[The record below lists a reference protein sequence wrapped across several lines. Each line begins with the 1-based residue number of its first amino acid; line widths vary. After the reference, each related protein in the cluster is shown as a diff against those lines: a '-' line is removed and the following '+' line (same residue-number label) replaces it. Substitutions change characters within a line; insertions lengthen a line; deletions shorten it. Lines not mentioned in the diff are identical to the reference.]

1 VSLAGRTALVT
12 GGGRGVGEG
21 IAQVLAENGAAVAV
35 NDLHE
40 DRAAGVVEQLRAIGV
55 EAMPAVFDITDY
67 AAVERGVAEI
77 EATLGPLDILVNNA
91 GIPEGYWSGPFAESK
106 RENWEPF
113 VELNV
118 YGQLNVVRVVLPGLV
133 ERGWGRIIQISSGA
147 GARGLPAGVGE
158 SLYGSSKAFMDSFL
172 RHVAL
177 EIART
182 GVTFNAVAPGLMTSA
197 AVYASEETLAAVL
210 ANVPIGRLGEPRE
223 VGAAVAWL
231 ASEPAGY
238 VTGQVI
244 HVNGGSYQGR

>member
-1 VSLAGRTALVT
+1 MSLAGRTALVT
-12 GGGRGVGEG
+12 GAGRGVGEG
-21 IAQVLAENGAAVAV
+21 IALVLAENGAAVAV

-40 DRAAGVVEQLRAIGV
+40 DRAAGVVAQLKALGVNAMAAI
-55 EAMPAVFDITDY
+55 FDITDY
-67 AAVERGVAEI
+67 AAVERGVAEV
-77 EATLGPLDILVNNA
+77 EAGLGPVDILVNNA
-91 GIPEGYWSGPFAESK
+91 GIPEGYWSGPFVESA

-113 VELNV
+113 IQLNV
-118 YGQLNVVRVVLPGLV
+118 YGQLNVIRVVLPGLI
-133 ERGWGRIIQISSGA
+133 ERGWGRVIQISSGA
-147 GARGLPAGVGE
+147 AARGLPAGLGE
-158 SLYGSSKAFMDSFL
+158 SLYGSSKSFMDGFL

-177 EIART
+177 EIAKT
-182 GVTFNAVAPGLMTSA
+182 GVTFNAIAPGLMTA
-197 AVYASEETLAAVL
+197 AAEYASDETMAAVL